1 MIYHF
6 AKLKGQKK
14 QMKIIIVEDQLQ
26 EFTTDTCEVFQLYF
40 YKNLFNPLGDSK
52 IINDEFLSKKT
63 IETLLN
69 EIFSTNKKKQ

>member
-52 IINDEFLSKKT
+52 IINDEFLSKKNNRN
-63 IETLLN
+63 IIKRN
-69 EIFSTNKKKQ
+69 FFNK

>member
-1 MIYHF
+1 MIFHF

-26 EFTTDTCEVFQLYF
+26 EFTTGTCRVFQLYF

-52 IINDEFLSKKT
+52 LSTMNFYQKKNNRNIIKRNF
-63 IETLLN
+63 
-69 EIFSTNKKKQ
+69 FNK